1 MNLAERELM
10 TWKVALIGL
19 LVIGAIVLV
28 SLIALAMTERRNT

>member
-10 TWKVALIGL
+10 TWKVALVGL
-19 LVIGAIVLV
+19 LVIGALVLV

>member
-10 TWKVALIGL
+10 TWKVALVGL

>member
-10 TWKVALIGL
+10 TWKVALVGL
-19 LVIGAIVLV
+19 LIIGAIVLV